1 VRSVEVISLVYKS
14 KEWTKFITDQMNE
27 YNYAEH
33 WVVQNRVVA
42 NDPEVDGLLNYP
54 REHGVGVSLYNDSD
68 PSDYY
73 LNRVYRCWNWAA
85 KTSPCDTICFVNSD
99 MAFTPGW
106 LGNLLKHHTGTN
118 IPTSRLVE
126 SGKIPSGMHALVR
139 DFGKTP
145 KDFDNTAWQTYAAT
159 QSTKNGSR
167 RGGLYM
173 PVVFKKDFF
182 LTMGG
187 YPEGNLYEDGV
198 GTCNGEVKAS
208 GDAFFFH
215 SLQKN
220 KGMQHVTVFD
230 SLVYHVQEGE
240 MDS

>member
-1 VRSVEVISLVYKS
+1 MRSVEVISLIYKS
-14 KEWTKFITDQMNE
+14 KEWAKFITDQMNKFS
-27 YNYAEH
+27 YAKDCL
-33 WVVQNRVVA
+33 VQNRLVA
-42 NDPEVDGLLNYP
+42 NDPEVKGLLDYP
-54 REHGVGVSLYNDSD
+54 RDHGVGVSLYNDPKPD
-68 PSDYY
+68 DYY

-85 KTSPCDTICFVNSD
+85 NTSPCDTICFVNSD

-106 LGNLLKHHTGTN
+106 LDNLLKHHTHMT

-126 SGKIPSGMHALVR
+126 SGKIPSGMHALVQ

-145 KDFDNTAWQTYAAT
+145 ETFDDVAWQAYAME
-159 QSTKNGSR
+159 QSTKNGQR
-167 RGGLYM
+167 RGGLFM
-173 PVVFKKDFF
+173 PVLFKKNFF

-187 YPEGNLYEDGV
+187 YPEGNIYEDGV

-208 GDAFFFH
+208 GDAFFFRN
-215 SLQKN
+215 LQL
-220 KGMQHVTVFD
+220 KGMRHITVFD